1 MVVAVMSQAES
12 PVETSPALN
21 PQAWWTPRLWV
32 GSGFP
37 GLARLLIRNR
47 FDVSL
52 SCVHA
57 AVIDLMVSVGN
68 SGVGVLQDL
77 WFGRR
82 IARMEVSEPPVFIIG
97 HWRSGTTLLHELLIR
112 DERHSFPN
120 SYQCLAPRHF
130 LITERVGMRLLRF
143 LMPKLRVMDGMPLGF
158 ERPQEEEFALCNLGV
173 PSPYLTM
180 AFPNRPPQY
189 PEYFTL
195 EDVDA
200 ESRERWKR
208 MYLRFLKQLTY
219 RDPRRL
225 VLKSPLNTFRIPLL
239 LELFPDA
246 RFVHIVRNP
255 YDVFPS
261 TVHVWK
267 SLYQRQGFQVPDY
280 KGLDEYVFDTYLR
293 MHGQLDRTRHLIAP
307 ERFYEIGFEKLVDD
321 PLGQIERLYDAL
333 GLGEFERARPRI
345 EEHLQSI
352 KGYKTNHYYIDPRL
366 RAEIASRWREQILK
380 YDY

>member
-1 MVVAVMSQAES
+1 MSHAES
-12 PVETSPALN
+12 PIETSPELN
-21 PQAWWTPRLWV
+21 PQPWWTPRLWV

-47 FDVSL
+47 FDISP

-68 SGVGVLQDL
+68 SGFGVVQDL

-82 IARMEVSEPPVFIIG
+82 IARVEVSEPPVFIIG

-112 DERHSFPN
+112 DERHAFPN

-130 LITERVGMRLLRF
+130 LITERIGMRLLAF

-180 AFPNRPPQY
+180 AFPNRPTQY
-189 PEYFTL
+189 PEYFSL
-195 EDVDA
+195 EDVDG
-200 ESRERWKR
+200 EPRERWKR

-280 KGLDEYVFDTYLR
+280 KGLDEFVFETYLR
-293 MHGQLDRTRHLIAP
+293 MHEQLDRTRDLIAP

-321 PLGQIERLYDAL
+321 PLGQIERLYDGL
-333 GLGEFERARPRI
+333 GLGAFERARPRI
-345 EEHLQSI
+345 AEHLKSI
-352 KGYKTNHYYIDPRL
+352 EGYKTNRYYIDPRL
-366 RAEIASRWREQILK
+366 RAEIASRWREPILK